1 LRVLVTGASGF
12 VGRHVAHYL
21 QQNGHTVV
29 GQCRSNVH
37 LIDPGLH
44 TWWAA
49 DLCARDIDWGRSH
62 DAIVHCAATHPVS
75 GVSVAKTCQ
84 DNVAGTTRLVEMA
97 RKWGVKAFIFMS
109 SISVYGKVCRPV
121 LDEPTQRIDPDSY
134 GETKHLCEQILREQ
148 PFPTISLRLPGIL
161 GLGAHEKRNWIP
173 RAARLIADNKLVSVF
188 NLDKPFNAA
197 AHVDDISKFVDQLLG
212 TKLNG
217 HDEVLVAASGET
229 TVRGAVSTMGKR
241 LGKVPTIQQ
250 VSDQAPAFLISS
262 RKAVD
267 RYGYVP
273 TDIMAML
280 EQYAAEFFLSD
291 AADRA

>member
-12 VGRHVAHYL
+12 VGRHIAVHLAKR
-21 QQNGHTVV
+21 GHDVV
-29 GQCRSNVH
+29 GTSRKVT
-37 LIDPGLH
+37 LIDGPDVRMWNLDL
-44 TWWAA
+44 AA
-49 DLCARDIDWGRSH
+49 YRTSLSEEF

-75 GVSVAKTCQ
+75 GASVAKTCQ
-84 DNVAGTTRLVEMA
+84 DNVAATTRLVEMA
-97 RKWGVKAFIFMS
+97 RKWDVKAFIFMS

-121 LDEPTQRIDPDSY
+121 LDEPTQRIDPDPY

-197 AHVDDISKFVDQLLG
+197 AHVDDISKFVDHLLG

-229 TVRGAVSTMGKR
+229 TVRGAVSMLGR
-241 LGKVPTIQQ
+241 CLGKVPTIQQ
-250 VSDQAPAFLISS
+250 VSDQASAFLISS
-262 RKAVD
+262 RKAVG

-273 TDIMAML
+273 TDITAML
-280 EQYAAEFFLSD
+280 EQYAAEFLLSD